1 MADIIAAGKDIDC
14 NCTKCKMVLAHTIVA
29 VVAGVPVRVVCK
41 TCRSEHKYR
50 ALKEDK
56 PAPKPAA
63 TRSSA
68 ASSSS
73 SSAPKKPAG
82 AGSRGAPVITAF
94 QLEQAWLDLIGGAR
108 RRGVP
113 ERPFKLSDTFN
124 VGEVLLH
131 VKFGPGVVRAA
142 EPGRMTVVFRDG
154 EKTLGHGR
162 AMAD

>member
-14 NCTKCKMVLAHTIVA
+14 NCTRCKMVLAHTIVA

-56 PAPKPAA
+56 PAPSASPS
-63 TRSSA
+63 RSTSS
-68 ASSSS
+68 SSSS
-73 SSAPKKPAG
+73 SSAPRKPA
-82 AGSRGAPVITAF
+82 ATGSRGAPVITAF
-94 QLEQAWLDLIGGAR
+94 QLEQAWLDLIGSAR
-108 RRGVP
+108 RRSVP
-113 ERPFKLSDTFN
+113 ERPFKLTDTFN
-124 VGEVLLH
+124 VGEVLRH
-131 VKFGPGVVRAA
+131 VKFGDGVVKAA

-162 AMAD
+162 AAAE